1 MFPARTVLLAVLVSQ
16 VQVALTAVKW
26 VAAVLDPEVDWV
38 ELHLEAVDTGVRA
51 DWRLRPPG
59 NLMARVD
66 WLILSAEAVEV
77 DLRLILPEEAEA
89 VP

>member
-1 MFPARTVLLAVLVSQ
+1 MFPARTVPLAVLVSQ
-16 VQVALTAVKW
+16 VLVALTAVKW
-26 VAAVLDPEVDWV
+26 VAAVLDPEVVWV
-38 ELHLEAVDTGVRA
+38 ELHLEEVDTGVRA
-51 DWRLRPPG
+51 DWRLRRPG

-77 DLRLILPEEAEA
+77 DLRSIRQVVVEV